1 MTSNVSVDGA
11 ALTDLERARRGRRFE
26 TVDVFERLYQA
37 YLAVAGAGA
46 VIAIG
51 ASLVGDAE
59 VGAGTAHRV
68 ITEGPAWVGL
78 FLAAALVAGLR
89 SGLRGGPLALEAPF
103 VTHVLLSP
111 VPRQLALRRPAWAQ
125 LRQAAVGGAAAGGVV
140 ALIVAGRLPFAL
152 PAMVTFAAAT
162 GALVAIT
169 STGLAMVVSGRRP
182 PALVVHVGCL
192 LLLGASVADLV
203 AGTAWSPGSIA
214 GRLALGGGR
223 FDAVGLATVPA
234 AALAALAGRRAIGGM
249 SIEAARR
256 RAGLVSELRMAVTR
270 QDLRTVVLLQRRLA
284 QDRARSRPWVRV
296 PGGTSAP
303 VLRRGLRSL
312 ARLPALRLAR
322 PLVLCG
328 VASAA
333 AVAAWRGTTPLIVVA
348 GLALWAAALDLIEP
362 LAQEVD
368 HPDRWASYPVDRGQL
383 LTHHLVAPGLG
394 LLLITLVP
402 VSLMGLLGG
411 ATALAAAVVVPL
423 AVAAAVVGAACSTAT
438 APFNF
443 SSPVAF
449 VPEAM
454 GTQLIFR
461 VAWPPAIAVV
471 ACLPLLA
478 GRSQLGAA
486 AIASAELATVLP
498 ITFVIAMANIW
509 LARRRPATF

>member
-1 MTSNVSVDGA
+1 MTSNVGVDGA

-68 ITEGPAWVGL
+68 ITEGPTWVGL

-284 QDRARSRPWVRV
+284 QDRARSRPW
-296 PGGTSAP
+296 
-303 VLRRGLRSL
+303 LRRGLRSL

-394 LLLITLVP
+394 LLVITLVP
-402 VSLMGLLGG
+402 VSLIGLLGG